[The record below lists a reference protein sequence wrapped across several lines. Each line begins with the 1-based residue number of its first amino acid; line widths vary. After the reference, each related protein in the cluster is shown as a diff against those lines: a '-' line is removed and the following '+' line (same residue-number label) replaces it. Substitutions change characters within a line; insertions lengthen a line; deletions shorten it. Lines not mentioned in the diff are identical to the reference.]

1 MRSYGL
7 IGFPLGHSFS
17 RQFFTDKFRRE
28 NKQEEYLNFEIPEI
42 SLLPAIISGNPGL
55 LGLNVTIPYK
65 EQVIPFMDRL
75 DEIAGAIRAVNT
87 IRIFRNPEGYSLE
100 GFNTDVY
107 GFTNSIRPLLKSHHR
122 KVLILGTGGA
132 SKAVKYS
139 LEKLGIEWL
148 QVSRELKNE
157 KCIPYGWLDKDLM
170 QEYTVIVNTT
180 PLGTYPET
188 AAFPPV
194 PYDLITPHH
203 LLYDLVYNPA
213 ETRFLSLGKDKGAVI
228 KNGYEMLELQALRS
242 YAIWNSEIIPLSN
255 PGTP

>member
-1 MRSYGL
+1 MKPAMRSYGL

-17 RQFFTDKFRRE
+17 RQFFTEKFLRE

-42 SLLPAIISGNPGL
+42 SQLPAIISANPAL

-65 EQVIPFMDRL
+65 EQVISFIDRL

-87 IRIFRNPEGYSLE
+87 IRIFRNPQGFSLE

-107 GFTNSIRPLLKSHHR
+107 GFTESIRPLLKSHHR

-139 LEKLGIEWL
+139 LEKLGMEWL
-148 QVSRELKNE
+148 QVSREPNHE
-157 KCIPYGWLDKDLM
+157 KCIPYARLDKVFM

-188 AAFPPV
+188 GTFPPI
-194 PYDLITPHH
+194 PYDLVTPDH
-203 LLYDLVYNPA
+203 LLYDLVYNPPV
-213 ETRFLSLGKDKGAVI
+213 TRFLSMGKEKGAVV

-242 YAIWNSEIIPLSN
+242 YEIWNTGKKVE
-255 PGTP
+255 